1 MHQEQRNTVP
11 TGRHVPFAQSP
22 LFLFAMNTPCGG
34 CGPISG
40 PTHSID
46 KQHDRGVSTH
56 LYFCKTREGLAPQ
69 FSSFA
74 EHLGTTLVLESAFK
88 HTKHSSTPIT
98 SKHVQA
104 RPSTLARGLLEMTS
118 TSGMQSAP
126 RLVEI
131 TPGIHGMA
139 LGNAA

>member
-1 MHQEQRNTVP
+1 MP

-74 EHLGTTLVLESAFK
+74 EVFEAPKPRVSASWGK
-88 HTKHSSTPIT
+88 LP
-98 SKHVQA
+98 
-104 RPSTLARGLLEMTS
+104 P
-118 TSGMQSAP
+118 
-126 RLVEI
+126 
-131 TPGIHGMA
+131 
-139 LGNAA
+139 